1 MRNIVN
7 GVFSHSVREGR
18 VQTFL
23 WQYGWYTFD
32 KREHNNIVLVNPKT
46 GSPKRKTTTKS
57 LKPKSNPNVPFSAP
71 RFLGDDAGGAGDYS
85 F

>member
-1 MRNIVN
+1 MRNLVN
-7 GVFSHSVREGR
+7 GVLSQSVREGR

-46 GSPKRKTTTKS
+46 GSPKRKTTTKA
-57 LKPKSNPNVPFSAP
+57 LKPKPNVPFTAP